1 MQYKVALYFSHRV
14 SQAAEKKACWLR
26 LDAEAANVAPSC
38 LASVGAVQA
47 ASFFL
52 TGHRGKEI
60 GRIVLSHCFRGE
72 SGLHVDILQFFLMY
86 KDDRQCLFSDAFLKW
101 EIYLCRLEGR
111 DVCCTPQ
118 GQLKFS

>member
-1 MQYKVALYFSHRV
+1 MQYKVALYFSHRI
-14 SQAAEKKACWLR
+14 SQAGEKKACWLR

-38 LASVGAVQA
+38 LASVVQV

-72 SGLHVDILQFFLMY
+72 SGLHVDILQFFFMS
-86 KDDRQCLFSDAFLKW
+86 KDVRQCLFSAAFLKW
-101 EIYLCRLEGR
+101 EICVDLKV

-118 GQLKFS
+118 GQLKF